1 MKTIIELMTAL
12 SAQSVIGEG
21 ARIAM
26 ASGLAGAKDIYLAW
40 GKEKGESL
48 KTLNEQWKVIEDEVK
63 PAKRAGAS
71 GFAAMY
77 YDWLA
82 ETSRTEQE
90 ARDLIMSNES
100 QNVRNH
106 LTHYLNIWA
115 LCETVRAGYPILRT
129 IGAEKD
135 SAGAEP
141 KAKAKA
147 APKAAKENVPTKV
160 WEYDAA
166 HPFADEAS
174 AQETLL
180 RQKNL
185 VAKKRD
191 LSTLAVGAESSFECA
206 EGFKVIL
213 RNTKK
218 SLKIEE

>member
-1 MKTIIELMTAL
+1 MKTIIELMTTL
-12 SAQSVIGEG
+12 SATTELSEG

-26 ASGLAGAKDIYLAW
+26 TSNLSGAKDIYLAW

-48 KTLNEQWKVIEDEVK
+48 KTLNEQWKVIEEEVK
-63 PAKRAGAS
+63 PAKRAGAN

-82 ETSRTEQE
+82 GESRTEQD
-90 ARDLIMSNES
+90 ARDLIMGNES

-115 LCETVRAGYPILRT
+115 LCETVRQGQKVARSIS
-129 IGAEKD
+129 AEKVEGEPV
-135 SAGAEP
+135 AKEP
-141 KAKAKA
+141 KEAKV
-147 APKAAKENVPTKV
+147 KEPEFV
-160 WEYDAA
+160 YDQA
-166 HPFADEAS
+166 HPFACEKS
-174 AQETLL
+174 AAETLM

-191 LSTLAVGAESSFECA
+191 LSTLAVGAEMEGPSQ

-218 SLKIEE
+218 SLKIEG

>member
-12 SAQSVIGEG
+12 SAQSNIGEG

-82 ETSRTEQE
+82 AESRTEQE

-115 LCETVRAGYPILRT
+115 LCETVRQGQKIART
-129 IGAEKD
+129 LSAEKVE
-135 SAGAEP
+135 GEPAE
-141 KAKAKA
+141 K

>member
-12 SAQSVIGEG
+12 SAESNIGEG

-26 ASGLAGAKDIYLAW
+26 SSGLAGAKDIYLAW
-40 GKEKGESL
+40 GKEKGETL
-48 KTLNEQWKVIEDEVK
+48 KTLNEQWKVVEDEVK
-63 PAKRAGAS
+63 PAKRAGAN

-115 LCETVRAGYPILRT
+115 LCETVRVGYPILRT
-129 IGAEKD
+129 IGTEKD
-135 SAGAEP
+135 SAGNEP
-141 KAKAKA
+141 KAKA
-147 APKAAKENVPTKV
+147 APKAKEPEFV
-160 WEYDAA
+160 YDVA
-166 HPFADEAS
+166 HPFACEKS
-174 AQETLL
+174 AAETLM

-191 LSTLAVGAESSFECA
+191 LATLLVGAEMEGPSQ

-213 RNTKK
+213 CNTKK
-218 SLKIEE
+218 SLKIEG

>member
-1 MKTIIELMTAL
+1 MKTIMELITAL
-12 SAQSVIGEG
+12 SAVETFADGTELCVK
-21 ARIAM
+21 
-26 ASGLAGAKDIYLAW
+26 SGITGAKDVYLAW
-40 GKEKGESL
+40 GKERGQSL
-48 KTLNEQWKVIEDEVK
+48 KFLNEEWKALEEELR
-63 PAKRAGAS
+63 PAKRAGAN

-82 ETSRTEQE
+82 EASRTEQE
-90 ARDLIMSNES
+90 ARDLIMGNES

-106 LTHYLNIWA
+106 LTHYINIWA
-115 LCETVRAGYPILRT
+115 LCETVRQGQKVARSLS
-129 IGAEKD
+129 AEKVE
-135 SAGAEP
+135 GEP
-141 KAKAKA
+141 AAKA
-147 APKAAKENVPTKV
+147 PKVTKV
-160 WEYDAA
+160 KEPEFVYDAA
-166 HPFADEAS
+166 HPFACEKS
-174 AQETLL
+174 AAETLL

>member
-12 SAQSVIGEG
+12 SAESNIGEG

-26 ASGLAGAKDIYLAW
+26 TSGLAGAKDIYLAW

-63 PAKRAGAS
+63 PTKRAGAN

-82 ETSRTEQE
+82 ESSHTEQE
-90 ARDLIMSNES
+90 ARDLIMSSES

-115 LCETVRAGYPILRT
+115 LCETVRQGQKVARSLS
-129 IGAEKD
+129 AEKVE
-135 SAGAEP
+135 GEP
-141 KAKAKA
+141 ADK
-147 APKAAKENVPTKV
+147 APKVPTKAKEPEFV
-160 WEYDAA
+160 YDAA
-166 HPFADEAS
+166 HPFACEKS
-174 AQETLL
+174 AAETLL

-191 LSTLAVGAESSFECA
+191 LSTLAIGAESSFECA

>member
-12 SAQSVIGEG
+12 SAESNIGEG

-26 ASGLAGAKDIYLAW
+26 TSGLAGAKDIYLAW

-63 PAKRAGAS
+63 PAKRAGAN

-82 ETSRTEQE
+82 EGSRTEQD

-115 LCETVRAGYPILRT
+115 LCETVRKGRKVARSLS
-129 IGAEKD
+129 AEKVEGEP
-135 SAGAEP
+135 AAKAP
-141 KAKAKA
+141 KAKQ
-147 APKAAKENVPTKV
+147 AKEPEFV
-160 WEYDAA
+160 YDAA
-166 HPFADEAS
+166 HPFACEKS
-174 AQETLL
+174 AAETLL

-206 EGFKVIL
+206 EGFKMIL

>member
-12 SAQSVIGEG
+12 SAQSNIGEG

-115 LCETVRAGYPILRT
+115 LCETVRQGQKVARSLS
-129 IGAEKD
+129 AEKVEGE
-135 SAGAEP
+135 SAE
-141 KAKAKA
+141 K

>member
-1 MKTIIELMTAL
+1 MKTIFELMTTL
-12 SAQSVIGEG
+12 SAEADTREG
-21 ARIAM
+21 ARIAIE
-26 ASGLAGAKDIYLAW
+26 SGLAGAKDIYLAW
-40 GKEKGESL
+40 GKENKHPL
-48 KTLNEQWKVIEDEVK
+48 KALNETWREVEESIK
-63 PAKRAGAS
+63 PAKRAGAN

-82 ETSRTEQE
+82 RESHTEQE
-90 ARDLIMSNES
+90 ARDLIMSSES

-115 LCETVRAGYPILRT
+115 LCESVRSGSKVLRT
-129 IGAEKD
+129 ICAEKD
-135 SAGAEP
+135 SAGEEP
-141 KAKAKA
+141 VKAKA
-147 APKAAKENVPTKV
+147 AKPAKKEPE
-160 WEYDAA
+160 WSYDAA
-166 HPFADEAS
+166 HPFACEKS
-174 AQETLL
+174 AAETLL

-206 EGFKVIL
+206 EGFKVLL

>member
-12 SAQSVIGEG
+12 SAESNIGEG

-26 ASGLAGAKDIYLAW
+26 TSGLAGAKDIYLAW
-40 GKEKGESL
+40 GKERGQSL
-48 KTLNEQWKVIEDEVK
+48 KFLNEEWKAMEEELR

-90 ARDLIMSNES
+90 ARDLIMGNES

-115 LCETVRAGYPILRT
+115 LCETVRKGQKVART
-129 IGAEKD
+129 LSAEKVE
-135 SAGAEP
+135 GEP
-141 KAKAKA
+141 AAK

-191 LSTLAVGAESSFECA
+191 LATLAVGAESSFECA
-206 EGFKVIL
+206 DGFKVIL

>member
-12 SAQSVIGEG
+12 TAESNIGEG

-26 ASGLAGAKDIYLAW
+26 TSGLAGAKDIYLAW
-40 GKEKGESL
+40 GKEKGEAL

-63 PAKRAGAS
+63 PAKRAGAN

-82 ETSRTEQE
+82 GASRTEQE

-115 LCETVRAGYPILRT
+115 LCETIRAGYPILRT
-129 IGAEKD
+129 IGSEKD
-135 SAGAEP
+135 SAEKFESGP
-141 KAKAKA
+141 
-147 APKAAKENVPTKV
+147 AAKETKV
-160 WEYDAA
+160 AKVKEPEFVYDAA
-166 HPFADEAS
+166 HPFACEKS
-174 AQETLL
+174 AAETLL

-206 EGFKVIL
+206 DGFKVIL